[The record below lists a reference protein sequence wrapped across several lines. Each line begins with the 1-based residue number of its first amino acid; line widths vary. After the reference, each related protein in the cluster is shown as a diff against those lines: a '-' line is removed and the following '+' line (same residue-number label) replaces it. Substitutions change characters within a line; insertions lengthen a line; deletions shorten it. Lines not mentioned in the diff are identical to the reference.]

1 MDVASGTMR
10 SDRPK
15 LLLVEDDAAVRRSLQ
30 LLLQARGFDVR
41 AYASGHSL
49 LADESADSAVG
60 FIADYRMDDLD
71 GLAVLASLR
80 AQGWDGPAILIT
92 AYSTPALVE
101 QARQAGFLEVIEKPF
116 RHPALVETV
125 ARLLDM

>member
-10 SDRPK
+10 IDRPR

-49 LADESADSAVG
+49 LADEEVDSAAG

-71 GLAVLASLR
+71 GLAVLAGLR
-80 AQGWDGPAILIT
+80 ARGWDRPAILIT
-92 AYSTPALVE
+92 AYSTPTLVE
-101 QARQAGFLEVIEKPF
+101 QARQAGFSEVIEKPLLQ
-116 RHPALVETV
+116 PALVETV
-125 ARLLDM
+125 VRLLGL